1 MSRFLPFCL
10 CAVLFTAAQVSA
22 RTEYRL
28 GGVDGTPWL
37 DALNQSE
44 AGAYLIFDAD
54 NQQVGSAPIA
64 IAPQESGADTLIDV
78 AIEQKGIR
86 GADDGFLLLFSA
98 TAFPGA
104 EFHLEWRREEMAGNV
119 YLWPDG
125 DHEAWLCPALLKYFD
140 EPPQDLFVQVKQA
153 R

>member
-64 IAPQESGADTLIDV
+64 TAPQESGADTLIDFGGGDSITLIGV
-78 AIEQKGIR
+78 NAGALE
-86 GADDGFLLLFSA
+86 ADDFLA
-98 TAFPGA
+98 
-104 EFHLEWRREEMAGNV
+104 
-119 YLWPDG
+119 
-125 DHEAWLCPALLKYFD
+125 
-140 EPPQDLFVQVKQA
+140 
-153 R
+153 

>member
-1 MSRFLPFCL
+1 MSANAISVIRPYRWEGMWVFDD
-10 CAVLFTAAQVSA
+10 AQVDLVREPFVA
-22 RTEYRL
+22 
-28 GGVDGTPWL
+28 
-37 DALNQSE
+37 
-44 AGAYLIFDAD
+44 
-54 NQQVGSAPIA
+54 
-64 IAPQESGADTLIDV
+64 GADTLIDV